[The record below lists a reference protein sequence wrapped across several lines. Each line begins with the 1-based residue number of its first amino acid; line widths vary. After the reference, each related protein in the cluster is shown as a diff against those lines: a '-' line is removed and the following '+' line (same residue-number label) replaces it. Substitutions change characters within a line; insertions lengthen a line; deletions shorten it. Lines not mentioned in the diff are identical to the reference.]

1 MVDDRRRLS
10 RCPAAA
16 WCVVA
21 VLLAVAAG
29 CGGERSAADT
39 TTRPERR
46 SPGVAVE
53 VGESVAPPTPV
64 GPAAGS
70 PLDQLDR
77 DAGISVELSDG
88 SIMWLFG
95 DTAITEPDGG
105 LRFFV
110 IGTAAWAPADQPTVT
125 QDHMDPSGSPVA
137 FATPTADFPGC
148 PADIPVSGMWP
159 ASAVTYR
166 VGGLDRIV
174 VWLENIC
181 LGDAARG
188 TGVGMSVAEL
198 WYDPA
203 HPPVGEPVTARIL
216 NQRLFPRRGFGLAA
230 TLGDDHDAY
239 VYSCDAPME
248 GGWPT
253 EYGPCYVAQVG
264 LEEVHDPSAYRV
276 WSHDGSWQPL
286 IVADPAPLELPSAEL
301 TRRFPAGSV
310 SVVRDPSLGG
320 YVMVYSPWP
329 VRSTELEVR
338 VSASPQ
344 GPWSEPS
351 PVAIEGCQD
360 AVGGTEYNCYA
371 ATAQPAFS
379 EPGLLGVGYYDRA
392 VATAPVRGTYFVA
405 TVPVALHQG

>member
-1 MVDDRRRLS
+1 MVDDRRRLT
-10 RCPAAA
+10 RRTVTA
-16 WCVVA
+16 WCAVA
-21 VLLAVAAG
+21 VLLVVSAG

-39 TTRPERR
+39 TARPAESDTTARPE
-46 SPGVAVE
+46 PVE
-53 VGESVAPPTPV
+53 VGESVASPTPV
-64 GPAAGS
+64 GPAAGT
-70 PLDQLDR
+70 PLEQIDR
-77 DAGISVELSDG
+77 DAGISVELADG

-95 DTAITEPDGG
+95 DTAITERDGG

-125 QDHMDPSGSPVA
+125 QDHIDRTGSPVA
-137 FATPTADFPGC
+137 FATPTADFPPC

-166 VGGLDRIV
+166 VGGRERIV

-181 LGDAARG
+181 LGDASRG
-188 TGVGMSVAEL
+188 VGVGMSVAEL

-203 HPPVGEPVTARIL
+203 NPPAGEPVTARIL

-230 TLGDDHDAY
+230 VLGDDHDVY
-239 VYSCDAPME
+239 TYSCDAPMA

-253 EYGPCYVAQVG
+253 EYGPCYVARVDLDQ
-264 LEEVHDPSAYRV
+264 VHDPSAYRV
-276 WSHDGSWQPL
+276 WSDGGSWERL
-286 IVADPAPLELPSAEL
+286 IAAHPAPLDMPSSEP

-310 SVVRDPSLGG
+310 SVVEDPTVGG

-329 VRSTELEVR
+329 VRSNEFEVR
-338 VSASPQ
+338 VADHPQ

-351 PVAIEGCQD
+351 AVALDGCND
-360 AVGGTEYNCYA
+360 VIAGTEYNCYA

-379 EPGLLGVGYYDRA
+379 APGTLGVGYYDRA
-392 VATAPVRGTYFVA
+392 VASDPVRGTYFMT
-405 TVPVALHQG
+405 TVPVI